1 METAA
6 VTEHG
11 MGLLELWFKL
21 SAEPAWSDIVA
32 WLVPIFA
39 IFLTLFAVELR
50 RGYRE

>member
-1 METAA
+1 MEPVAA
-6 VTEHG
+6 RERG
-11 MGLLELWFKL
+11 MGLLNAWFDL

-32 WLVPIFA
+32 WLVPVFA